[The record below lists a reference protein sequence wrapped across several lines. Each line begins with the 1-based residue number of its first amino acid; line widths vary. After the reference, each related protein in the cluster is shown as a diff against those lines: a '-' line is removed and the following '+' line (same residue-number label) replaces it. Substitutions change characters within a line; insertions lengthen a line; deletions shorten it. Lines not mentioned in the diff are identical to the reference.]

1 MRIVII
7 CASAA
12 RDASSVTATHS
23 FSPFRAVLILA
34 LLLVSA
40 LLIWPAAIAAPASGE
55 PVTSAGVLVIA
66 PDRGFLGNAEV
77 RDAFDAFA
85 QGRNAELLY
94 VTDARSE
101 AVLDTRLAALRS
113 RGARMVTVL
122 PLFVSAQEA
131 RWQQAQGWLQA
142 RQAQGMALLYAR
154 PYGTSYLAVEDLSA
168 RLREASAHG
177 QRLLLLGYGA
187 GDAAAAA
194 AMREEL
200 RRIGGFAST
209 LAPDAIDAA
218 VYPERGAQDAE
229 ALRSR
234 FSAAVK
240 AAQGAVVVPVALAPR
255 ADTMMEFTGWFASDV
270 PKDAQLLVS
279 PVATTEALSQWMQR
293 AAAQAVQQRTA
304 PEPARIGVVALT
316 HGADWFWNDAI
327 EQALA
332 PLQARHPVAFA
343 FSMADPPTVER
354 AVRELERTN
363 AQAIV
368 VVRAF
373 GMADSFR
380 SEVER
385 MLGLD
390 VESGAP
396 PQAHAGGHGMGD
408 MAGMDMGHHGADAGI
423 AAAPR
428 IRSALPMVT
437 VGGVDADPL
446 FARALLAN
454 ARSVSTDPGKE
465 TIILTAHGQGEDAA
479 NQRWLDLLESLASQ
493 MRAIGGD
500 RFRAIRVATWRE
512 DWPEKNKLAVAQVR
526 AMVEE
531 ADRDGGRALVVPAR
545 INGRGAADRYL
556 AGLDFGWG
564 QGFVQTPHF
573 AQWFEQEVGKGRE
586 ALQAAAA
593 SVPDPPAAVDHGHMS
608 H

>member
-1 MRIVII
+1 MVLSQSRWLRSLV
-7 CASAA
+7 
-12 RDASSVTATHS
+12 
-23 FSPFRAVLILA
+23 AVLFLIVAVVA
-34 LLLVSA
+34 L
-40 LLIWPAAIAAPASGE
+40 PAAAQVPAN
-55 PVTSAGVLVIA
+55 GVLVIT
-66 PDRGFLGNAEV
+66 PDRGFLGNAEIG
-77 RDAFDAFA
+77 DAFQAFA

-101 AVLDTRLAALRS
+101 AVLDTRLAALRA
-113 RGARMVTVL
+113 RGARTVTVL

-142 RQAQGMALLYAR
+142 RQAQGVTMAYAK
-154 PYGTSYLAVEDLSA
+154 PYGASYLAVEDLSA
-168 RLREASAHG
+168 RLRDASAHG

-187 GDAAAAA
+187 GSAAAAE
-194 AMREEL
+194 AMRSEL
-200 RRIGGFAST
+200 RRMGGFAST
-209 LAPDAIDAA
+209 LAPDAIDAT
-218 VYPERGAQDAE
+218 VYPERRVPDAE
-229 ALRSR
+229 ALRAR
-234 FSAAVK
+234 FSAAVR

-255 ADTMMEFTGWFASDV
+255 ADTMMEFTGWFASDL
-270 PKDAQLLVS
+270 PKDAQLLAS
-279 PVATTEALSQWMQR
+279 PLATTDALVQWMQR
-293 AAAQAVQQRTA
+293 AFAQVALQQPAADSS
-304 PEPARIGVVALT
+304 RIGVVALT

-332 PLQARHPVAFA
+332 PLASRHPLAFA
-343 FSMADPPTVER
+343 FSMADPPTVDR
-354 AVRELERTN
+354 AVRELERAN
-363 AQAIV
+363 AQAVV

-380 SEVER
+380 SDVDR

-390 VESGAP
+390 VESGAAP
-396 PQAHAGGHGMGD
+396 AAHGGHAMGGMHGMDMGGHGME
-408 MAGMDMGHHGADAGI
+408 AGI

-428 IRSALPMVT
+428 IRSALPMAT

-454 ARSVSTDPGKE
+454 ALSVSTDPARE

-500 RFRAIRVATWRE
+500 HFHAFRVATWRE
-512 DWPEKNKLAVAQVR
+512 DWPDKNKLAVAQVR

-531 ADRDGGRALVVPAR
+531 AGRDGGRALVVPAR

-556 AGLDFGWG
+556 AGLDFGWS
-564 QGFVQTPHF
+564 QGFVQTPYF
-573 AQWFEQEVGKGRE
+573 AQWFEKEIGKGRE
-586 ALQAAAA
+586 VLQAPAAVEPA
-593 SVPDPPAAVDHGHMS
+593 APAAVDHSHMQ